1 MKFSENWLRTYV
13 NPPLTSEALGHAL
26 TMAGLEVEALEPV
39 APAFTQVVVGEVKS
53 LAKHPDADRL
63 NVCQVDVGAA
73 SPLQIVCGAA
83 NVHVGAKVPCAL
95 VGAAL
100 PKMSI
105 KQAKVRGVESFGML
119 CSEQEL
125 GLAET
130 SSGLLL
136 LPSDAPVGTSIRDY
150 LALDDKLFTLKLTPN
165 RSDCLS
171 VTGIAREVAALTGA
185 ALTLPASAP
194 LTPANAASLAVDVQ
208 APAACP
214 LYCGR
219 VVQGV
224 NAQAPTPSWM
234 VQRLERSGL
243 RSVSVVVDITN
254 YVLLELGQ
262 PLHAFDLAKLDG
274 GIIVRMANAGE
285 QIKLLN
291 DQTAT
296 LESDMLVI
304 ADRQR
309 AVALA
314 GIMGGAETAVDDST
328 RDIFLE
334 SAFFSVDTI
343 VGRARRL
350 GLSTDSSHRFERGV
364 DYAATGACLERATQL
379 IVEICGGAAGPI
391 VEVVSTFPVRSPI
404 RLRLARARKVLGV
417 ELSHH
422 DIQTLFGRLQF
433 ALETQGDDFLVTPP
447 SFRFDLA
454 IEEDLIEEIARL
466 YGYDNI
472 PAIAPG
478 ARLNML
484 PRSDAARPAAQL
496 RERLVTR
503 DYQEVITYSF
513 VEPGWEMDFAGNANP
528 VPLKNPI
535 ASHLS
540 VMRSTLLGGLLASL
554 RYNLSRKQER
564 MRIFEIGRVFHAGQ
578 AGQGGI
584 QQPTYLAGL
593 SYGSALPEQWGMAE
607 RNVDFFDA
615 KGDLEAVLWP
625 AIAKF
630 ERASHPA
637 LHPGQSARV
646 LLDGVPIGWIGALHP
661 KWVQQYELPQAPVLF
676 EMEMEALLTCRLPK
690 FVEISKF
697 QAIRRDIAVIVDEHH
712 ASSHMLAALRD
723 AAPKEVVELAIFD
736 LYNGKGID
744 YGKKSIAFKILLQD
758 TQKTMT
764 DSEVDGVV
772 TRLTQVLSDRFG
784 AKLR

>member
-13 NPPLTSEALGHAL
+13 NPALTSEALGHVL

-83 NVHVGAKVPCAL
+83 NVRVGAKVPCAL

-100 PKMSI
+100 PKMAI

-125 GLAET
+125 GLAEA

-136 LPSDAPVGTSIRDY
+136 LPSDAPVGASIRDY
-150 LALDDKLFTLKLTPN
+150 LALDDQLFTLKLTPN

-171 VTGIAREVAALTGA
+171 VTGIAREVAAVTGD
-185 ALTLPASAP
+185 ALALPASAP
-194 LTPANAASLAVDVQ
+194 IPPAHNASLAVDVQ

-224 NAQAPTPSWM
+224 NAQAPTPRWM

-254 YVLLELGQ
+254 YVLLERGQ

-274 GIIVRMANAGE
+274 GITVRMANAGE

-291 DQTAT
+291 DQTAI
-296 LESDMLVI
+296 LEPDMLVI
-304 ADRQR
+304 SDRQR

-364 DYAATGACLERATQL
+364 DYAATRACLERATQL

-391 VEVVSTFPVRSPI
+391 TEAVSALPVRSPI
-404 RLRLARARKVLGV
+404 RLRLDRARKVLGV
-417 ELSHH
+417 DLTR
-422 DIQTLFGRLQF
+422 DDLQTLFGRLQF

-447 SFRFDLA
+447 SYRFDLA
-454 IEEDLIEEIARL
+454 IEEDLIEEVARL

-472 PAIAPG
+472 PATAPSG
-478 ARLNML
+478 RLAIL
-484 PRSDAARPAAQL
+484 PRSDAERPAAQL

-513 VEPGWEMDFAGNANP
+513 VEPAWELDFAGNANP

-540 VMRSTLLGGLLASL
+540 VMRSTLLGGLVASL

-578 AGQGGI
+578 AGI

-593 SYGSALPEQWGMAE
+593 SYGTAQPEQWGAAS
-607 RNVDFFDA
+607 RSVDFFDA
-615 KGDLEAVLWP
+615 KGDLEALLWP
-625 AIAKF
+625 TSATF
-630 ERASHPA
+630 ERAAHPA

-646 LLDGVPIGWIGALHP
+646 LLDGAPIGWIGALHP
-661 KWVQQYELPQAPVLF
+661 KWVQQYELPQAPMVF
-676 EMEMEALLTCRLPK
+676 ELEMGALCAPHLPK

-697 QAIRRDIAVIVDEHH
+697 QLVRRDIAVIVDENTV
-712 ASSHMLAALRD
+712 SSNMLSALRE
-723 AAPKEVVELAIFD
+723 AAPEQVVELAIFD

-764 DSEVDGVV
+764 DPEVDGVV